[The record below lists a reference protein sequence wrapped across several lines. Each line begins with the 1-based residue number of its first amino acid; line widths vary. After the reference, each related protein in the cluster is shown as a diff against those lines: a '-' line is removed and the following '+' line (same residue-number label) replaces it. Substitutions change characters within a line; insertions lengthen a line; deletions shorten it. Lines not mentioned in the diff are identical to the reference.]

1 MGTAFYMSIN
11 IRNIKENDLVAVL
24 ELMRSFAEYE
34 DLAKYCTVTTE
45 RLHRAMFG
53 EEGFVEGF
61 IAFDDEAP
69 IAYALFH
76 PNFSSFRGEMGLYL
90 EDIYVL
96 AEYRRHQI
104 GLQLLRKIA
113 SIAKQRGLERIDF
126 LVLDWNT
133 PAVNFYL
140 KHGAEQNDGESH
152 FKFAGDA
159 FELLTA

>member
-1 MGTAFYMSIN
+1 MSIT
-11 IRNIKENDLVAVL
+11 IRNINENDLAAVV

-34 DLAKYCTVTTE
+34 NLAAYCTVTTE
-45 RLHRAMFG
+45 RLYRAMFSD
-53 EEGFVEGF
+53 EGFVEGL
-61 IAFDDEAP
+61 IAFDYDKP
-69 IAYALFH
+69 IAYTLFH

-96 AEYRRHQI
+96 AEYRRHKL

-113 SIAKQRGLERIDF
+113 SIAKERSLERIDF
-126 LVLDWNT
+126 QVLDWNT

-140 KHGAEQNDGESH
+140 KLGAESFDGESH

-159 FELLTA
+159 FARLAS

>member
-1 MGTAFYMSIN
+1 MSIT
-11 IRNIKENDLVAVL
+11 IRNINENDLPAVVG
-24 ELMRSFAEYE
+24 LMRSFAEYE
-34 DLAKYCTVTTE
+34 NLAEYCTVTTE

-53 EEGFVEGF
+53 PEAFVEGL
-61 IAFDDEAP
+61 IAFDDENP

-96 AEYRRHQI
+96 AEYRRHKL
-104 GLQLLRKIA
+104 GLQILKKIA
-113 SIAKQRGLERIDF
+113 SIAKQRGLERIHF

-140 KHGAEQNDGESH
+140 KHGAESFDGESH

-159 FELLTA
+159 FTRLAS

>member
-1 MGTAFYMSIN
+1 MSIA
-11 IRNIKENDLVAVL
+11 IRKTNENDLAAVVD
-24 ELMRSFAEYE
+24 LMRSFAEYE
-34 DLAKYCTVTTE
+34 NLIEYCTVTTE
-45 RLHRAMFG
+45 RLYRAMFSD
-53 EEGFVEGF
+53 EAFVEGL
-61 IAFDDEAP
+61 IAFDDETP

-96 AEYRRHQI
+96 AEYRRHKL
-104 GLQLLRKIA
+104 GLQLLRRIA

-140 KHGAEQNDGESH
+140 KHGAERYDGESH

-159 FELLTA
+159 FELLAA

>member
-1 MGTAFYMSIN
+1 MSIA
-11 IRNIKENDLVAVL
+11 IRNINENDLSAVAD
-24 ELMRSFAEYE
+24 LMRSFAEYE
-34 DLAKYCTVTTE
+34 NLSEYCTVTME
-45 RLHRAMFG
+45 RLYRAMFSD
-53 EEGFVEGF
+53 EGFVEGL
-61 IAFDDEAP
+61 IAFDDETP
-69 IAYALFH
+69 IAYALFY

-96 AEYRRHQI
+96 ADYRRHQL

-113 SIAKQRGLERIDF
+113 SIAKERGLERIDF
-126 LVLDWNT
+126 QVLDWNT

-159 FELLTA
+159 FARLAS